1 MTFLAKTGGCTGG
14 RRLGYGQLEEA
25 ESEEKSPLR
34 SGVLAMGGVGVL
46 YNSYEGEKKENEKMD
61 SLPQQTWWSHQGEV
75 IHMDSIT
82 SMSKVLY

>member
-46 YNSYEGEKKENEKMD
+46 YNSYEGKKKKMKRWTLCPNRLGGLIRER
-61 SLPQQTWWSHQGEV
+61 SSTWILSHQ
-75 IHMDSIT
+75 
-82 SMSKVLY
+82 